1 MILDEI
7 IALLGS
13 IVGHLIGGVIA
24 GFAIIFNLIA
34 ACIEFI
40 VGLFVAGY
48 KLRRIE
54 RKKVCID
61 SEEEPSKASVTGS
74 ILTLLSIA
82 GVIRFIF
89 IGPKIMNRTVTLVA
103 KDGHCLPFAAVI
115 IHTNDGDQ
123 FVRTDNAGN
132 IVIPRFGA
140 NSLTVKD
147 VRYIERTWKDS
158 EIESKLTVDRTILGA
173 GLDILA
179 DRLLKPKKE

>member
-13 IVGHLIGGVIA
+13 IVVFLMEGIIA
-24 GFAIIFNLIA
+24 GFVIIFNLIA

-48 KLRRIE
+48 KLGRIE
-54 RKKVCID
+54 RKKSC
-61 SEEEPSKASVTGS
+61 SEGKEEPSKASFIGS
-74 ILTLLSIA
+74 TLTLLCIV
-82 GVIRFIF
+82 GVIGFIF
-89 IGPKIMNRTVTLVA
+89 FGSKIMDRTVTLVA
-103 KDGHCLPFAAVI
+103 KDGHSLPFAAVI

-123 FVRTDNAGN
+123 YVRTDNAGN
-132 IVIPRFGA
+132 IVIPRFGT
-140 NSLTVKD
+140 NSLTIKD
-147 VRYIERTWKDS
+147 ARYVERTWQDS
-158 EIESKLTVDRTILGA
+158 EIESKVMVDRTILGS